1 MMGDSYF
8 RGLAQ
13 SLIDD
18 AIALSQANK
27 RTQLTFRCLG
37 LQVEVK
43 ADALKSNW
51 RILGD
56 AQSAAKIEIAFGS
69 NRAASNNDAYRRRD
83 GVERHTGAGNKR
95 LEQHIARARAQ
106 SVASRCRVQPC
117 RDECLAGLNVA
128 GDPLA
133 QTALRLQRDKR
144 GIGALFVALFQGRLD
159 GSKLFCFH

>member
-1 MMGDSYF
+1 MGHSHF
-8 RGLAQ
+8 RGLPQ

-27 RTQLTFRCLG
+27 RTQLIFRCVG

-43 ADALKSNW
+43 ADALESTR

-56 AQSAAKIEIAFGS
+56 TQSAAKIEIAFGS
-69 NRAASNNDAYRRRD
+69 NHAALNNDAYRRRD

-95 LEQHIARARAQ
+95 LKQHIARARAS
-106 SVASRCRVQPC
+106 SVAPRCRMQPC

-128 GDPLA
+128 SD
-133 QTALRLQRDKR
+133 
-144 GIGALFVALFQGRLD
+144 
-159 GSKLFCFH
+159 